1 MIQIY
6 NSLRYVEVISM
17 PRARNNYELDMTHG
31 KLIPKIAAFAFP
43 LMVTSILQLLYNA
56 ADIIVVGR
64 WAGPQSLA
72 AVGSTSALINLI
84 VNVFLGLSIGTN
96 VLAAKFYGAGDYK
109 NTQETVHT
117 SITVSLIGGVV
128 LGVFGFVMGGTFLSW
143 MGSPDDVLPPATT
156 YIRIYFLGMP
166 FNMLYNFGAA
176 VLRAVGDTRRPLYFL
191 FFSGLVNVILNLIFV
206 IFFNMGVAGVAWA
219 TIISQLVSAALVV
232 ICLIHTDGYVHL
244 DVKKLRI
251 YKDKLLEIARIGL
264 PAGFQGACFSISN
277 VLIQSTVNSYG
288 SVVVAGNSAAQNL
301 EGFVYVAMNA
311 FHQAAITFVSTNI
324 GAGKNSR
331 IRKTIGACIFLVTL
345 VGAVM
350 CGLLLLFSTQLLGIY
365 STEADVIAAGMIRL
379 SIIASTYFICG
390 VMDVLSGIMRGMGAA
405 LVPMV
410 VSVLGACAF
419 RIFWIYAV
427 LPSFGTLNA
436 LYISYPISWVLTG
449 GVHFICCLFLL
460 RRFPVN
466 LQKEAELA

>member
-1 MIQIY
+1 M
-6 NSLRYVEVISM
+6 NM
-17 PRARNNYELDMTHG
+17 PRTRHNYELDMTHG

-43 LMVTSILQLLYNA
+43 LMITSILQLLYNA

-64 WAGPQSLA
+64 WAGPESLA

-96 VLAAKFYGAGDYK
+96 VLAANYYGAGDYK
-109 NTQETVHT
+109 NTHETVHT
-117 SITVSLIGGVV
+117 SITVSLIGGVA
-128 LGVFGFVMGGTFLSW
+128 LGIFGFILGGTFLSW
-143 MGSPDDVLPPATT
+143 MGSPEDVLPLATR

-191 FFSGLVNVILNLIFV
+191 FFSGLVNVVLNLIFV
-206 IFFNMGVAGVAWA
+206 ILFNMGVAGVAWA
-219 TIISQLVSAALVV
+219 TIISQMVSAVLVMA
-232 ICLIHTDGYVHL
+232 CLIHTDGYVHL
-244 DVKKLRI
+244 DVRKLRI
-251 YKDKLLEIARIGL
+251 YKDKLLGIARIGL

-301 EGFVYVAMNA
+301 EGFIYVAMNS

-331 IRKTIGACIFLVTL
+331 IRKTIGATIFLVTV
-345 VGAVM
+345 VGVVM
-350 CGLLLLFSTQLLGIY
+350 CSALLLFASQLLGIY
-365 STEADVIAAGMIRL
+365 STEAEVIAAGMIRL
-379 SIIASTYFICG
+379 KIIASTYFICG

-405 LVPMV
+405 VVPML
-410 VSVLGACAF
+410 VSVMGACVF
-419 RIFWIYAV
+419 RIFWVLAV
-427 LPSFGTLNA
+427 LPQFGTLNA

-460 RRFPVN
+460 RRFPVD
-466 LQKEAELA
+466 LQKEALLP

>member
-1 MIQIY
+1 
-6 NSLRYVEVISM
+6 M
-17 PRARNNYELDMTHG
+17 PRTRRNYELDMTHG
-31 KLIPKIAAFAFP
+31 PLIPKIAAFAFP
-43 LMVTSILQLLYNA
+43 LMLTSMLQLLYNA
-56 ADIIVVGR
+56 ADVIVVGR
-64 WAGPQSLA
+64 WAGPESLA
-72 AVGSTSALINLI
+72 AVGSTSSLINLI

-109 NTQETVHT
+109 NTHETVHT
-117 SITVSLIGGVV
+117 SIAVSLIGGVAI
-128 LGVFGFVMGGTFLSW
+128 GIFGFILGGTFLSW
-143 MGSPDDVLPPATT
+143 MGSPEDVLPLATR

-191 FFSGLVNVILNLIFV
+191 FFSGLVNVVLNLIFV
-206 IFFNMGVAGVAWA
+206 ICFDMGVAGVAWA
-219 TIISQLVSAALVV
+219 TIISQLVSAVLVT
-232 ICLIHTDGYVHL
+232 ICLIRTEGYVHL
-244 DVKKLRI
+244 DMKKLHI
-251 YKDKLLEIARIGL
+251 YRDKLIGIARIGL

-288 SVVVAGNSAAQNL
+288 SIIVAGNSAAQNL
-301 EGFVYVAMNA
+301 EGFIYVAMNS

-331 IRKTIGACIFLVTL
+331 IRKTIGATIFLVTAVGL
-345 VGAVM
+345 VLCSVV
-350 CGLLLLFSTQLLGIY
+350 LLFATQLLGVY
-365 STEADVIAAGMIRL
+365 STEAEVIAAGIVRL
-379 SIIASTYFICG
+379 RVIVSTYFICG

-419 RIFWIYAV
+419 RIFWIYAI
-427 LPSFGTLNA
+427 LPQFGTLTA
-436 LYISYPISWVLTG
+436 LYVSYPISWILTG

-460 RRFPVN
+460 RRFPVD
-466 LQKEAELA
+466 LDKEALLP